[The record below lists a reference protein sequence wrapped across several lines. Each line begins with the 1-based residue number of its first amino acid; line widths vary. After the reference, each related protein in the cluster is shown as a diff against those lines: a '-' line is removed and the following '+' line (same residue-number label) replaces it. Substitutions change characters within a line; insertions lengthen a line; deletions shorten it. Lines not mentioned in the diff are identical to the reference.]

1 MSGSCG
7 GQVCEPCG
15 FRYFCFSSMTMAAAV
30 EGTRIPH
37 RVCRYSNFYESV
49 MAPRWCTEL
58 RNVLSDY
65 YVPESKW
72 PGYFEAV
79 RAGTLPLDDLKLML
93 DLAGDGEQ

>member
-65 YVPESKW
+65 CVPESAW
-72 PGYFEAV
+72 PGYF
-79 RAGTLPLDDLKLML
+79 RAIHEGQVSVDDLQLML
-93 DLAGDGEQ
+93 DLAGDGER